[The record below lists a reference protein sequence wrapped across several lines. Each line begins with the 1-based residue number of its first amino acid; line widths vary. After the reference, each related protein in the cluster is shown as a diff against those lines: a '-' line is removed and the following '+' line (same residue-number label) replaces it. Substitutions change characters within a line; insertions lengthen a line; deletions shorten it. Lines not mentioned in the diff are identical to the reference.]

1 MVGGASQDVAHTWP
15 RQTDRRG
22 PRREDGRG
30 GWVGGSARA
39 GQGLRSLLNP
49 SLEIKEK
56 AGGRIWG
63 WRAEAESWGLG
74 VGVGLRLLF

>member
-1 MVGGASQDVAHTWP
+1 MKTDVA
-15 RQTDRRG
+15 
-22 PRREDGRG
+22 G

-39 GQGLRSLLNP
+39 GQGLGSLLNP